1 MRNLFFLAFA
11 GLAVLISGCTGQSV
25 KETTPTPVE
34 QRDIL
39 EQQRKAEEEAKRKA
53 QIERE
58 EAELARQRAM
68 KEGDGVEVKPM
79 PGAGAGASD
88 FSTPKSMREIAAMLK
103 DPNHPLSKRSIYY
116 DYDRYDV
123 KSDYQSIVEAHAT
136 LLKANPDLKVRV
148 ESHCDERGST
158 EYNLALGQKRADN
171 VRRALTLLGVPANRI
186 EPVSFGEEKP
196 KALGKDEDSY
206 AENRRSDLMY
216 PGIDN

>member
-11 GLAVLISGCTGQSV
+11 GLAILISGCTGQSV
-25 KETTPTPVE
+25 KENTSAQVE

-79 PGAGAGASD
+79 PGANMD
-88 FSTPKSMREIAAMLK
+88 LSTPKSMREIAAMLK
-103 DPNHPLSKRSIYY
+103 DPNNPLSKRSIYY
-116 DYDRYDV
+116 DYDRFDV
-123 KSDYQSIVEAHAT
+123 KQDYQNIVEMHAQ
-136 LLKANPDLKVRV
+136 LLMANKDLKVRV

-186 EPVSFGEEKP
+186 ESVSFGEEKA

>member
-1 MRNLFFLAFA
+1 MRNLFFLAVA
-11 GLAVLISGCTGQSV
+11 GLAVALSGCTGQSV
-25 KETTPTPVE
+25 KETSPAQVE

-68 KEGDGVEVKPM
+68 KDGDGVEVKPM
-79 PGAGAGASD
+79 PGAGVDG
-88 FSTPKSMREIAAMLK
+88 TMGPKSMREIAAMLK
-103 DPNHPLSKRSIYY
+103 DPNNPLSKRSIYY

-123 KSDYQSIVEAHAT
+123 KQDYQSVVEAHAA
-136 LLKANPDLKVRV
+136 LLMANKDLKVRV

-171 VRRALTLLGVPANRI
+171 VRRALALLGVPANRI
-186 EPVSFGEEKP
+186 ESVSFGEEKP